1 MNDDK
6 EEEILSK
13 SHHAAVVLPN
23 LAKLSIERLPQLR
36 CIWNGPS
43 YHINLPSLTD
53 VEVRECKSLT
63 YVFTL
68 SYVWS
73 LVRLKSLKIA
83 GCEDLEH
90 LVIIE
95 ESDNDKGEEI
105 SSKHDLQIQTPFL
118 SKLESVKI
126 NSCER
131 LEYIFPISFA
141 RVLVQLEEFKV
152 ENAPQLKQVF
162 DLDNG
167 SEENNLQSLRIGS
180 WNQLYETVLSGLKDG
195 FFKNLKDLAPG
206 LQKLEHLCL
215 RENSEL
221 EEVFGD
227 KDVDD
232 VVDHIEF
239 VLHQLERLLLHQLP
253 SLTKFCRYHF
263 IFPSLNRLLII
274 KGCPKISSRFF
285 LDQDHSVHAKAKALT
300 MGKEDEMAEFPSEPS
315 IEISCFG
322 YWNIQESLLLY
333 IEKDEQ
339 SINQNEEEIN
349 IET

>member
-1 MNDDK
+1 MENLKTLFIYQCNSLKNIFSPSLAKNLWQLQFLSICDCG
-6 EEEILSK
+6 ELEEI
-13 SHHAAVVLPN
+13 
-23 LAKLSIERLPQLR
+23 
-36 CIWNGPS
+36 
-43 YHINLPSLTD
+43 T
-53 VEVRECKSLT
+53 VE
-63 YVFTL
+63 
-68 SYVWS
+68 
-73 LVRLKSLKIA
+73 
-83 GCEDLEH
+83 ED
-90 LVIIE
+90 
-95 ESDNDKGEEI
+95 
-105 SSKHDLQIQTPFL
+105 
-118 SKLESVKI
+118 
-126 NSCER
+126 
-131 LEYIFPISFA
+131 
-141 RVLVQLEEFKV
+141 
-152 ENAPQLKQVF
+152 
-162 DLDNG
+162 
-167 SEENNLQSLRIGS
+167 EENQILFFQNLLRIVVVRCPKIRRLFAIS
-180 WNQLYETVLSGLKDG
+180 V
-195 FFKNLKDLAPG
+195 APG

-232 VVDHIEF
+232 IVDHIEF

-285 LDQDHSVHAKAKALT
+285 LDQDHSVHAKANALT

-322 YWNIQESLLLY
+322 YRNIQESLPLY